1 LRTSVPRPVG
11 SRQVVALLGGFGL
24 LLGSVFVVALL
35 VAPRSARHF
44 RNEFAGAGGRWP

>member
-35 VAPRSARHF
+35 VAPRTRHF